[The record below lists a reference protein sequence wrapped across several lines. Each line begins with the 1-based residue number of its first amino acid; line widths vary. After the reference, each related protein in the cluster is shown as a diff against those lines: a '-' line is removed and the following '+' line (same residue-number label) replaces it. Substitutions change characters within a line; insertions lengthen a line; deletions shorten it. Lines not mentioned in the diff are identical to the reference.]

1 MKHIR
6 KDMKKLNG
14 FESYLVLEGPES
26 MRRQMKLDILEI
38 EANGKNA
45 IMTTG
50 YVDMVVSE
58 AIEKIKSLTLKQK

>member
-1 MKHIR
+1 
-6 KDMKKLNG
+6 
-14 FESYLVLEGPES
+14 

-38 EANGKNA
+38 EAEGKNP

-50 YVDMVVSE
+50 YVDMVVDE

>member
-1 MKHIR
+1 
-6 KDMKKLNG
+6 MKKLNG
-14 FESYLVLEGPES
+14 FESYLVLEGLES
-26 MRRQMKLDILEI
+26 IRRQMKLDILEI

-50 YVDMVVSE
+50 YVDMVVSD

>member
-1 MKHIR
+1 
-6 KDMKKLNG
+6 MKKLNG
-14 FESYLVLEGPES
+14 FESYLVIEGLES

-45 IMTTG
+45 IMTIG
-50 YVDMVVSE
+50 YVDMVVNE

>member
-1 MKHIR
+1 
-6 KDMKKLNG
+6 MKKLNG
-14 FESYLVLEGPES
+14 FESYLILEGLAA

-38 EANGKNA
+38 EASGKNA

-50 YVDMVVSE
+50 YVDMVVDE

>member
-1 MKHIR
+1 
-6 KDMKKLNG
+6 
-14 FESYLVLEGPES
+14 

-50 YVDMVVSE
+50 YVDMVVNE
-58 AIEKIKSLTLKQK
+58 TVEKIKSLTLKQK